1 MAYNPQGRPSAGMTV
16 PAPVSSV
23 YCVPYVAQFEI
34 DQKVVS
40 VTDGRFTIKDA
51 QGTLLFDV
59 KGKRILA
66 LHTRRVVYDA
76 SGNALVLL
84 KRKMATMHDRW
95 LAYRGESDD
104 SDSNMLFSMAK
115 SSLIQLTPSYDIFL
129 GTNQTSTPDFK
140 VKGDFFEHN
149 YSILYNGT
157 PVAEVRKKI
166 NLSSIFV
173 GKDQYGVTVYPGV
186 DHAFIASV
194 IVIMD
199 QVNRATHE
207 GFD

>member
-1 MAYNPQGRPSAGMTV
+1 MAYNPGGQPSAGMTV

-34 DQKVVS
+34 DQKVLTVS
-40 VTDGRFTIKDA
+40 GGRFTIKDA
-51 QGTLLFDV
+51 RGTLLFDV
-59 KGKRILA
+59 KHKNPLA

-84 KRKMATMHDRW
+84 KRKMATMHERW
-95 LAYRGESDD
+95 SAYRGESDD

-129 GTNQTSTPDFK
+129 GTNKTSTPDFK
-140 VKGDFFEHN
+140 VKGDIFQHH

-157 PVAEVRKKI
+157 PVAEVRKKV
-166 NLSSIFV
+166 NMSSIFV

-199 QVNRATHE
+199 QVKQAATQ
-207 GFD
+207 GGD